1 MFISVYQIWTSKY
14 TECLDYFRIVG
25 CRLWNLQ
32 VIKSTKHINIDENM
46 ERKKASSQITMKNK
60 GSSESTRGPSLVL
73 TNCPVSVYNIMP
85 AWSSLPPPC
94 DDICLFC
101 TNFLSSAHYIF
112 HFHLFLPL
120 CVCVSEYILM
130 WPCFM
135 HWRKGAGAASIVLQF
150 SASDEEIKVYSFAPP
165 ASPYFYSCAPNKT
178 NRSNYIY
185 IYK

>member
-46 ERKKASSQITMKNK
+46 ERKKASSQITMKKK

-112 HFHLFLPL
+112 HLFLPL
-120 CVCVSEYILM
+120 CVCFWIHTNVTMFHAFHLFKERSWSSIYCAAVQFVS
-130 WPCFM
+130 
-135 HWRKGAGAASIVLQF
+135 RG
-150 SASDEEIKVYSFAPP
+150 
-165 ASPYFYSCAPNKT
+165 N
-178 NRSNYIY
+178 
-185 IYK
+185 

>member
-101 TNFLSSAHYIF
+101 TNFFVKCTLYLSLSPVF
-112 HFHLFLPL
+112 TSL
-120 CVCVSEYILM
+120 CVCFWIHTNVTMFHALKERSWSSIY
-130 WPCFM
+130 CAAVQCV
-135 HWRKGAGAASIVLQF
+135 WRG
-150 SASDEEIKVYSFAPP
+150 
-165 ASPYFYSCAPNKT
+165 N
-178 NRSNYIY
+178 
-185 IYK
+185 